1 MLSKVLDYPLVQNWA
16 ALERRPEYSCAAR
29 MMEGIE
35 EAMEEDQHH
44 TADDNDHGQKDDLLS
59 LAGASGVGTG
69 SNDDT
74 VDNVLAEEAEVVLQH
89 GTHVEPSPGAPC
101 GYFCC

>member
-1 MLSKVLDYPLVQNWA
+1 
-16 ALERRPEYSCAAR
+16 
-29 MMEGIE
+29 MEGIE

-44 TADDNDHGQKDDLLS
+44 TAGDNDHGQKDGLLS
-59 LAGASGVGTG
+59 LAEASEVGTG

-74 VDNVLAEEAEVVLQH
+74 VDNVLVEVAVVLQR
-89 GTHVEPSPGAPC
+89 GSHVVPSPGAPC

>member
-1 MLSKVLDYPLVQNWA
+1 
-16 ALERRPEYSCAAR
+16 

-44 TADDNDHGQKDDLLS
+44 TDDDNCHEQRNDCPGQVV
-59 LAGASGVGTG
+59 ASKVGTG
-69 SNDDT
+69 SSDDT
-74 VDNVLAEEAEVVLQH
+74 VDNVLVEEAEVVLQH
-89 GTHVEPSPGAPC
+89 GSHVEPSPGAPC